1 MINLSSKFKFKK
13 ILQGGFTMLEMLV
26 VTAIVL
32 VMSGVIIAYIPQFRD
47 RSSLDLVAQ
56 EMALNI
62 RSAQAFASG
71 GRVGG
76 SPGGFPNG
84 VPSYGI
90 FLTATEDVE
99 DNFFM
104 FTDENNSGLYE
115 EESDQIFETY
125 SLQGVVVKEFGLN
138 NQQPVESGSV
148 NIVYT
153 RPSLQAEICYN
164 TCDGSTINQLEI
176 VIQGLRSD
184 VTRTIRVHFNG
195 QISIVPTSAE

>member
-1 MINLSSKFKFKK
+1 MINPSSEFKFKK
-13 ILQGGFTMLEMLV
+13 LLQGGFTMLEMLV

-76 SPGGFPNG
+76 SPGGFPDG

-90 FLTATEDVE
+90 FLTTEDRE
-99 DNFFM
+99 NNFFM
-104 FTDENNSGLYE
+104 FTDENNSGIYE
-115 EESDQIFETY
+115 EGTDQIFEIY
-125 SLQGVVVKEFGLN
+125 SLQGVVVKEFRIN
-138 NQQPVESGSV
+138 NEPPVGSGSV

-164 TCDGSTINQLEI
+164 NCDEVINDLEI
-176 VIQGLRSD
+176 VIKGLRSD
-184 VTRTIRVHFNG
+184 LTRTIKVHFNG
-195 QISIVPTSAE
+195 QISILPTSAE

>member
-1 MINLSSKFKFKK
+1 
-13 ILQGGFTMLEMLV
+13 MLEMLV

-76 SPGGFPNG
+76 SPGGFPGG

-90 FLTATEDVE
+90 FLTAAEDVE

-125 SLQGVVVKEFGLN
+125 SLQGVVVKEFRLN
-138 NQQPVESGSV
+138 NTTIDSGSV

-195 QISIVPTSAE
+195 QISSVPTSAE